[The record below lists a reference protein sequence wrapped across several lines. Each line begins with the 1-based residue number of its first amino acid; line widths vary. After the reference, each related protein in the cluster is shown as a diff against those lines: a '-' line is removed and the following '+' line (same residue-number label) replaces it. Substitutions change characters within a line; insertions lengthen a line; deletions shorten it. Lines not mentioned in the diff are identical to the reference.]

1 MRFKHKSIKKGKVL
15 FMMMENCGITPV
27 YNVDGNNN
35 NGAWGDGGWTW
46 IIFLFFLMAW
56 GGGWNNGWG
65 GAGVGSNSPGFQ
77 GYATRA
83 DINEGFLFN
92 NVQNGVQAIQTELCN
107 GFATV
112 NSNIS
117 NGFANTNLGMC
128 QGFNG
133 VQQQMAQL
141 GYNLQ
146 DCCCQTQ
153 RAIDGVN
160 YNNAKNTS
168 DIIQANNANTQ
179 RILDTITSDKIDNL
193 RTELQSAQLALQ
205 NNAQTQTLINQ
216 LRPCPIPAYLSCSP
230 YASYYPTSF
239 ANGCGCGNGCC

>member
-1 MRFKHKSIKKGKVL
+1 
-15 FMMMENCGITPV
+15 MMMENCGITPV
-27 YNVDGNNN
+27 YNVDGNGRNN
-35 NGAWGDGGWTW
+35 DSWGDGGWVW

-56 GGGWNNGWG
+56 GGNGWG
-65 GAGVGSNSPGFQ
+65 GFGNGGGANSPGFQ

-83 DINEGFLFN
+83 DVNEGFLFN
-92 NVQNGVQAIQTELCN
+92 NIQSGIQGIQSELCN

-141 GYNLQ
+141 GYNMQ

-160 YNNAKNTS
+160 YNMAKNTC
-168 DIIQANNANTQ
+168 DVIQAGNANTQ
-179 RILDTITSDKIDNL
+179 RIIDVITNDKIDSL
-193 RTELQSAQLALQ
+193 RTELQAAQLALQ
-205 NNAQTQTLINQ
+205 NNAQTQTLVNQ
-216 LRPCPIPAYLSCSP
+216 LKPVPVPAYLTCSP
-230 YASYYPTSF
+230 YTAYPTGNPF
-239 ANGCGCGNGCC
+239 AGTSCGCGTCC